1 MRKIDDVIA
10 QITTERAPSGVCGS
24 SLVSD
29 GARTSGEVRT
39 TTIASTNA

>member
-29 GARTSGEVRT
+29 GARTSSEVRT